1 MAGSGEVSEWLK
13 EHAWK
18 VCKRLNRASGVRIP
32 LSPPDY
38 ANPCLRR
45 GFCFSGVPFSGTQI
59 GTHLSMRIP
68 HHLVRAPSGLWF
80 FRQRVPTDLQA
91 IVGRRIFKRTL
102 RTSELAVA
110 QLRALQLAARYAQA
124 FDVLREQRMGIKEE
138 DIDALLRRLTDGDP
152 LQQLILNR
160 TKAADGTVTEHWQID
175 TPDDVRL
182 YQQLMELSASQP
194 SELSELIREGVPPMP
209 VARRVTKPAV
219 ETITLGKARDAWLA
233 SIQPG
238 CLPKTFTIKKT
249 AIEAL
254 VSFLGE
260 KAKLHSVTRSDLAR
274 WYQFMRDGGAATPTL
289 TNKQSYIGGKGG
301 FFEWAMASGHYP
313 KGDNPASGHITYS
326 TREKRARKKFGF
338 KAYDAHQ
345 VQALFAP
352 AAFQDLALSARWAAL
367 LGLYTGARASEVGQL
382 LVEDVLTVDG
392 LPCIRISDEGEH
404 QKVKTEVSLRTIPVH
419 PDLIELG
426 FLDWVGTLRA
436 QKAPRLFPAA
446 KANAKNGAGNWITK
460 AFGRHLEQVGANW
473 PEAKRGFHSLRK
485 TLIQELQGAG
495 VVSELRAQLVGHEL
509 DDEHHSTYSR
519 TFTVREKLEGLKG
532 VSPGLA
538 VLSYGLN
545 LSALT
550 GLLKQ

>member
-1 MAGSGEVSEWLK
+1 
-13 EHAWK
+13 
-18 VCKRLNRASGVRIP
+18 
-32 LSPPDY
+32 
-38 ANPCLRR
+38 
-45 GFCFSGVPFSGTQI
+45 
-59 GTHLSMRIP
+59 MRIP
-68 HHLVRAPSGLWF
+68 HHLVRSPSGLWS

-110 QLRALQLAARYAQA
+110 QLRALGLAARYARA
-124 FDVLREQRMGIKEE
+124 FNVLREQRMETKDE
-138 DIDALLRRLTDGDP
+138 DIGALLDRLTSGEP
-152 LQQLILNR
+152 LQKLTLNR

-175 TPDDVRL
+175 SPEDVTL
-182 YQQLMELSASQP
+182 YQQIMELSAPQP
-194 SELSELIREGVPPMP
+194 SELGELIRQGVPPLP
-209 VARRVTKPAV
+209 VASRVTKPAV

-254 VSFLGE
+254 VSFLGD
-260 KAKLHSVTRSDLAR
+260 KAKLHSLTRSDLAR
-274 WYQFMRDGGAATPTL
+274 WYQHMRDGGSATPTL
-289 TNKQSYIGGKGG
+289 TNKQSYVGGRGG

-313 KGDNPASGHITYS
+313 KGDNPAAGHITYS

-338 KAYDAHQ
+338 KAYDVHQ
-345 VQALFAP
+345 IQALFAP
-352 AAFQDLALSARWAAL
+352 AAFEELSLSARWAAL

-392 LPCIRISDEGEH
+392 LPCIRVSDEGEH

-426 FLDWVGTLRA
+426 FLDWVEGLRT

-473 PEAKRGFHSLRK
+473 PAAKRGFHSLRK

-495 VVSELRAQLVGHEL
+495 VVSELRAQIVGHEL
-509 DDEHHSTYSR
+509 DDEHHATYSR
-519 TFTVREKLEGLKG
+519 SFTTREKLEGLKG

-545 LSALT
+545 LSP
-550 GLLKQ
+550 LLPLLQGDAVADNKKKAKR

>member
-1 MAGSGEVSEWLK
+1 
-13 EHAWK
+13 
-18 VCKRLNRASGVRIP
+18 
-32 LSPPDY
+32 
-38 ANPCLRR
+38 
-45 GFCFSGVPFSGTQI
+45 
-59 GTHLSMRIP
+59 MRIP
-68 HHLVRAPSGLWF
+68 HHLVRAPSGLWS

-160 TKAADGTVTEHWQID
+160 TKTADGTVTEHWQID

-182 YQQLMELSASQP
+182 YQQMMELSASQP

-289 TNKQSYIGGKGG
+289 TNKQSYVGGRGG
-301 FFEWAMASGHYP
+301 FFEWAIASGHYP
-313 KGDNPASGHITYS
+313 KGDNPAAGHITYS

-338 KAYDAHQ
+338 KAYDSHQ

-352 AAFQDLALSARWAAL
+352 AAFQDLALSARWASL

-419 PDLIELG
+419 PDLTELG

-485 TLIQELQGAG
+485 TFIQELQGAG

-509 DDEHHSTYSR
+509 DDEHHATYSR

-538 VLSYGLN
+538 VLSYGLT
-545 LSALT
+545 LPVLRSLLT
-550 GLLKQ
+550 G